1 MLHVLPTEVTLS
13 VLSHLPIPSLLSLP
27 VLSRQWLDFFTTN
40 QSAIFRSAAA
50 LHEYIQSETLSL
62 EDALSVNTGRPW
74 AGSTSWKDFC
84 YRSFQLHKNWEGN
97 GRAVARVLSH
107 PGLDIYCIKVDEK
120 SGICITTHVFGG
132 LSVVHLF
139 SNTVLWSLPQVR
151 GFSFLFLFP
160 LDSAGYLNDC
170 LQWYVRCFAH
180 CEYDN
185 GYLVFDRFGHQG
197 GDDGAKEVWR
207 LANDFSIEVAADA
220 PPDGRQMNMSA
231 RAAMIHYHQYAPL
244 GEFRPWALLRFPE
257 FTHAVCRLAFPTLI
271 CMSFQCVFLHD
282 LRTGSLVQTIETRY
296 WNIRYVDVNERHV
309 FLCRPDAVHV
319 FSRES
324 SSEVLCILADA
335 SVRCSQR
342 VEDPV
347 LDAFITPISVSPN
360 VDGSCQIPVWMAAHV
375 SRDGRDLVVLS
386 RTHQVVFIR
395 NFERIC
401 LGETSFEQAGLVLS
415 LRPQDRCCYLGFEHG
430 RVCVATMEGLYIFT
444 FGPDLS
450 AKAAFVRPSKN
461 ASARSRFISCMEL
474 TDRRIYFTWE
484 DARRR
489 QDIPMF
495 EDAES
500 DEELIITSGEFQGPP
515 IQAPQIGGR
524 SFTKSVPLS
533 TDSYTLCS
541 FCRKTRMSE
550 IPWVALTLL

>member
-1 MLHVLPTEVTLS
+1 MLHVLPTEVTLN

-40 QSAIFRSAAA
+40 QSAIFHSAAF
-50 LHEYIQSETLSL
+50 LHEYIQPETLSL

-107 PGLDIYCIKVDEK
+107 PGFDIYRIKVDEK

-139 SNTVLWSLPQVR
+139 SSTVLWCLPQ
-151 GFSFLFLFP
+151 
-160 LDSAGYLNDC
+160 
-170 LQWYVRCFAH
+170 WHVRCFAH

-185 GYLVFDRFGHQG
+185 GYLVFDHHGS
-197 GDDGAKEVWR
+197 DDGAKEVWR
-207 LANDFSIEVAADA
+207 LASDLSIEGEVAADA
-220 PPDGRQMNMSA
+220 PPDGGQMDASA
-231 RAAMIHYHQYAPL
+231 RAATVYHQYAPL
-244 GEFRPWALLRFPE
+244 GQFRPWALLRFPE
-257 FTHAVCRLAFPTLI
+257 FTQAVCRLAFPTLI
-271 CMSFQCVFLHD
+271 CMSFLCVFLHD
-282 LRTGSLVQTIETRY
+282 VRTGSLVQTIKTRY

-324 SSEVLCILADA
+324 SSEVLCIPADA

-342 VEDPV
+342 LEDPV
-347 LDAFITPISVSPN
+347 LVSGDRFITPISVTPN
-360 VDGSCQIPVWMAAHV
+360 VDGSCQIPVWMAGMFNHTLSFTQGLTSRIAHV

-395 NFERIC
+395 DFERIC
-401 LGETSFEQAGLVLS
+401 RGETSLEHAGLVLS

-430 RVCVATMEGLYIFT
+430 RVCVATMEGLYVFT
-444 FGPDLS
+444 FSPDLL
-450 AKAAFVRPSKN
+450 AKAVFVRPTN
-461 ASARSRFISCMEL
+461 YASVRSRFISSMEL

-500 DEELIITSGEFQGPP
+500 DEELMPSIKSTLIGESQEPP
-515 IQAPQIGGR
+515 IQVPQIDPNEGNSVGCID
-524 SFTKSVPLS
+524 FTLMPEGYARTNTS
-533 TDSYTLCS
+533 LC
-541 FCRKTRMSE
+541 
-550 IPWVALTLL
+550 I